1 MNVSLDNKC
10 SNNRPASHHFP
21 GKPPDK
27 DFPWLRTGSCYRFT
41 GMKSCLATLVLSV
54 GLCGTWASAKPNPA
68 DTFDPLKFEEYQAKA
83 EQGDARGQAMLGRCY
98 ATGQGVEQN
107 PTEAVKWLRKSAEQ
121 GDARGQCGLGT
132 CYAMGMGVKKDDA
145 EAVKWYRKAA
155 DQDYATAQSNLG
167 SCYAMG
173 EGVEKD
179 AAEAV
184 KWFRKSADQGD
195 ARGQCGLGFCYY
207 QGIGVKKDFAAAVKW
222 LRQAAGQGD
231 AGGQYGL
238 GLCYDEGNGVP
249 QNSTEAAKWFRKSAE
264 QGFAGAQFNRGCCYA
279 KGEGVAKDA
288 AEAVKWYRKAAE
300 QGHPA
305 AQANL
310 GVCYQSGEGIA
321 KDVAEAVKWYRKA
334 AEQGHPAAQSNLGA
348 CYQSGE
354 GIAKDVAEAVKWF
367 RQAAGQGNAGAQYN
381 LGFCYL
387 QGIGVEKDVAEAV
400 KWYRKAAGQ
409 GFAEAQS
416 NLGGCYQN
424 GEGVV
429 KDLAEA
435 VKWYRKAAEQ
445 GLAQAQS
452 NLGGCYQNG
461 EGVVKDFAEA
471 VKWYRKAAEQGLAQ
485 AQSKLGFCYYQGEG
499 IKKDAAEAVKWFRKS
514 ADQDYAGAQYNL
526 GLCYYLGEGVEKDFA
541 EAMKWYRKAAEHGDP
556 GAQFN
561 LGVYYRDGQ
570 GVVKDE
576 VEAAKWFL
584 KAAEQGHVTSQYS
597 LGLSYQ
603 KGIGV
608 AQDSSEAVTWYR
620 KAAAQGFAEAQYSL
634 GLRYS
639 DGEGVEKNLAEA
651 VTWFRKAAAQGHST
665 SQYNLG
671 ICYSQGLG
679 VEKDVAE
686 AEKWYRKAAKQGL
699 AIAQRNLDASLAEG
713 NKSGGAAT
721 AAGLTAAQRRQRLI
735 DHLGANFN
743 SIKWEPVIFEHLGLI
758 YDNRPEPLQVE
769 IEDLQRQAATDPQD
783 AACRY
788 RLGYL
793 LKFGGR
799 IDEGDRQI
807 KDAEAIYRKRLEA
820 DPVDLQ
826 GLTGLALC
834 LRGTE
839 EGGRMALRA
848 TEVAPQA
855 WESWSALAQH
865 QGQAILL
872 KCFEG
877 VANLPEGGVDMSR
890 LQEALQF
897 QAQSEEQSKAIFD
910 LGRET
915 FASSLKAI
923 EVAPDD
929 SESFLRHL
937 AIRLKVLLFV
947 NSLHRMRQESAPDQA
962 EVDRQSLELLKK
974 AATLCRDRPDAL
986 GAVTLLRLMTAYS
999 LLPKNAEGKP
1009 ESNILEKLQDEVL
1022 TQVLARLRELG
1033 DSPDTSLAAPACEA
1047 YGAVVFLASFYGLH
1061 PPLTA
1066 DVSTVLARAV
1076 RLAPRRCL
1084 AWDLR
1089 IHYAGVKPDGQITA
1103 DSPEAYTL
1111 AVERA
1116 KVLKTGRSQALVGL
1130 CSQKKESSKAAW
1142 ERALKL
1148 EPENL
1153 EYLLNLVAVS
1163 LRISQTEK
1171 ARTAAIGLLQKAAE
1185 IWYANVQWQRRPEL
1199 DAFRLRIFAV
1209 QQALGGDLEG
1219 ARRTVA
1225 KVLADHPGDAG
1236 ALSLQTLVADNSQ
1249 PEPTQDRPDKPA
1261 SQRQKRR
1268 P

>member
-1 MNVSLDNKC
+1 MIKSPEIQLSIRC
-10 SNNRPASHHFP
+10 QPCP
-21 GKPPDK
+21 PIQEKPP
-27 DFPWLRTGSCYRFT
+27 FQALIMLRHKGCYGFSSVKT
-41 GMKSCLATLVLSV
+41 CLAMLVLSV
-54 GLCGTWASAKPNPA
+54 GLCCALASAKPNPD
-68 DTFDPLKFEEYQAKA
+68 DTFEPAKFEEYQAKA

-98 ATGQGVEQN
+98 ATGQGVEKDVA
-107 PTEAVKWLRKSAEQ
+107 EAVKWFRKSAEQ

-132 CYAMGMGVKKDDA
+132 CYASGMGVKKDDA

-155 DQDYATAQSNLG
+155 DQGYAAAQSALG
-167 SCYAMG
+167 TLFAMG

-179 AAEAV
+179 AAEAAR
-184 KWFRKSADQGD
+184 WFRKSADQGN
-195 ARGQCGLGFCYY
+195 ARGQCGLGLCYY

-264 QGFAGAQFNRGCCYA
+264 QGFVGAQFNLGCCYA
-279 KGEGVAKDA
+279 K
-288 AEAVKWYRKAAE
+288 
-300 QGHPA
+300 
-305 AQANL
+305 
-310 GVCYQSGEGIA
+310 GEGIA

-354 GIAKDVAEAVKWF
+354 GIAKDVVEAVKWF
-367 RQAAGQGNAGAQYN
+367 RQAAGQGNAGAQCN
-381 LGFCYL
+381 LGFCYF

-424 GEGVV
+424 GEGVE
-429 KDLAEA
+429 KDIAEA

-445 GLAQAQS
+445 GFAGAQH
-452 NLGGCYQNG
+452 NLGRCYQNG
-461 EGVVKDFAEA
+461 EGVVKNPAEA

-514 ADQDYAGAQYNL
+514 ADLDYAGAQYNL

-541 EAMKWYRKAAEHGDP
+541 EAMKWYRKAADHGDP

-561 LGVYYRDGQ
+561 LGVCYRDGQ

-576 VEAAKWFL
+576 AEAVRWFL
-584 KAAEQGHVTSQYS
+584 KAAAQGHAAGQYS

-603 KGIGV
+603 NGIGV

-651 VTWFRKAAAQGHST
+651 VTWFRKAAAQGHSA

-713 NKSGGAAT
+713 KKSGEAAT

-743 SIKWEPVIFEHLGLI
+743 SIQWEPVIFEHLGLI
-758 YDNRPEPLQVE
+758 YDNRPEPLQLE

-788 RLGYL
+788 RLGHL

-799 IDEGDRQI
+799 IDEGDRQL
-807 KDAEAIYRKRLEA
+807 KDAEAIYRKLMEA

-839 EGGRMALRA
+839 EGGRMARRA

-877 VANLPEGGVDMSR
+877 LANLPDGGVDMSR

-897 QAQSEEQSKAIFD
+897 QAQSEKQSNAIFD

-915 FASSLKAI
+915 LASSLKAT

-929 SESFLRHL
+929 SEPLLRHL
-937 AIRLKVLLFV
+937 ANRLKVLLFV
-947 NSLHRMRQESAPDQA
+947 NSLHRMRQESTPDQA

-974 AATLCRDRPDAL
+974 AATLCQDRPEAL

-999 LLPKNAEGKP
+999 LLPKNAQGKP
-1009 ESNILEKLQDEVL
+1009 ESDILEKLQDEVL

-1033 DSPDTSLAAPACEA
+1033 DSPDASLAAPACEA
-1047 YGAVVFLASFYGLH
+1047 YGAVVFVASCYGLH

-1066 DVSTVLARAV
+1066 DVTTLLARAV

-1089 IHYAGVKPDGQITA
+1089 IHYAEVKPDGQITA
-1103 DSPEAYTL
+1103 DSPEAYNL

-1116 KVLKTGRSQALVGL
+1116 KVLNTGRSQALVGL

-1171 ARTAAIGLLQKAAE
+1171 ARAAAIGLLQKAAD
-1185 IWYANVQWQRRPEL
+1185 IWYANVQWQRHPDL

-1225 KVLADHPGDAG
+1225 KVLQDHPGDAG
-1236 ALSLQTLVADNSQ
+1236 ALNLQTLVADNSQ
-1249 PEPTQDRPDKPA
+1249 SEPTQDRPDKPA
-1261 SQRQKRR
+1261 VQRKKRR